1 MGGSGSTDGSA
12 ALLVDSLKAADREMA
27 RAQARQAGLMVQFAD
42 ARKEEDRQR
51 IAGLDAA
58 GADPRYRPGEF
69 VAMEIGLAVTTTKYH
84 VERRVS
90 MTRRL
95 QTETPDVWDAWLAGD
110 IDELKAQRINHALL
124 KLVREESKRALNMLV
139 VPVAVTKTPELLGRW
154 LNQFVAQAE
163 PEESDERIRRSLE
176 DRYVS
181 VRPDLDGVSFLS
193 ACMSS
198 LDAQSVEL
206 LLEALAGAA
215 EPGEKRT
222 KQQRRADALVDLL
235 LGRISNGWHGPD
247 CAVDGDRETDQGDS
261 ETAEDDPDT
270 AEGDSV
276 SVWNDDDDWDLPAG
290 AFRPDPTSDP
300 DPDPA
305 VGDGA
310 AEDGSRSINCPGR
323 PVPRVTIGVV
333 VSVQSLFGFTDTPGQ
348 LADRSAPLP
357 AGVIR
362 ELAEQP
368 GTLFHRLL
376 TDPAGNLLDVTE
388 LGRFPSDRLA
398 AAIRFRDGV
407 CTNPGCHL
415 SAQRCDLDHVVPW
428 PDGPTAGFNLDA
440 KCRRDHRAKTH
451 AGFTTTLTG
460 GQTTWTTPT
469 GHRYVKA
476 PDPLPVEAW
485 PPDPHDTG

>member
-1 MGGSGSTDGSA
+1 
-12 ALLVDSLKAADREMA
+12 
-27 RAQARQAGLMVQFAD
+27 MVQFAD

-139 VPVAVTKTPELLGRW
+139 VPVAVTKTTELLGRW

-300 DPDPA
+300 DPVPVEIVPDEGLHGESADGHDGLPAVDPDAGA

-310 AEDGSRSINCPGR
+310 AEDGSRSTSCPGR

-348 LADRSAPLP
+348 LADRSAPVP

-469 GHRYVKA
+469 GHRDVRA

-485 PPDPHDTG
+485 APDPPDTG